1 MHLCHTTY
9 DVILLH
15 MATPKGA
22 ITVRIDT
29 AKRKELDALAEAR
42 KKDRSSL
49 VNEAVEQFLAREAW
63 QIAQI
68 EEGLR
73 QADAGEFATPQ
84 EVERAF
90 ARFGA

>member
-1 MHLCHTTY
+1 
-9 DVILLH
+9 

-49 VNEAVEQFLAREAW
+49 VNEAVEQYLAHEAW
-63 QIAQI
+63 QIEQI

-73 QADAGEFATPQ
+73 QADAGDFATPQ